1 MTHSQPDPETST
13 ESRINTA
20 IKAIG
25 TILAILVTVIPA
37 AWASRLGKVKEGI
50 VAAAGAAIS
59 VVTALQVIPGIDG
72 TASVA
77 LAYVGIVATAIVTN
91 WTAKR

>member
-1 MTHSQPDPETST
+1 MTHAQPDPETST

-20 IKAIG
+20 IKTVG
-25 TILAILVTVIPA
+25 MILALLVTIVPA

-50 VAAAGAAIS
+50 VAAAGSALS
-59 VVTALQVIPGIDG
+59 VVSALQLMPGIDG
-72 TASVA
+72 TASVVI
-77 LAYVGIVATAIVTN
+77 AYVGIVATAIVTH